1 MEEALKN
8 EIKELGEIRVDN
20 IIEIQYLLKLIHE
33 SNLDPT
39 QKQSTGLCL
48 QTLISLTNKYLKEN
62 ADLHKI
68 KETFVEVSSDSEES
82 EVSITGEENPNLVY
96 DEDPHN

>member
-1 MEEALKN
+1 MEEVLKT
-8 EIKELGEIRVDN
+8 EVQKLGELRVDN

-33 SNLDPT
+33 SDLDPT

-62 ADLHKI
+62 ADINKL
-68 KETFVEVSSDSEES
+68 KETFVEVSESSSEEG
-82 EVSITGEENPNLVY
+82 SITGEENPNLIY
-96 DEDPHN
+96 DDDPHN

>member
-1 MEEALKN
+1 MEEELKN

-20 IIEIQYLLKLIHE
+20 IIEIQYILKLIHE
-33 SNLDPT
+33 SNLDEQ
-39 QKQSTGLCL
+39 QKKSTGLCL
-48 QTLISLTNKYLKEN
+48 QTLISLSNKYLKEN

-68 KETFVEVSSDSEES
+68 KETFVEVSESSEEG
-82 EVSITGEENPNLVY
+82 SI

>member
-1 MEEALKN
+1 MEDVLRKEL
-8 EIKELGEIRVDN
+8 KELGELRVDN
-20 IIEIQYLLKLIHE
+20 IIEIQYILKLIHE
-33 SNLDPT
+33 SDLDKQ

-48 QTLISLTNKYLKEN
+48 QTLISLSNKYLKEN

-68 KETFVEVSSDSEES
+68 KETFVEVSESSEEG
-82 EVSITGEENPNLVY
+82 SI